1 MNIAISTRGPVRR
14 LLLIGLTAVFAAA
27 CGSNDKSTGVDTTG
41 TNPPPPP
48 PNPVITLT
56 PDTVKFTDTT
66 TAAAPGAATVA
77 ITNTGSATLSGL
89 SVDSITF
96 GAGATGWL
104 SAKIDS
110 TTAPS
115 TLTLTPNVTGLAA
128 GTYTA
133 TVPVKS
139 SVANVAS
146 KSVTATMTVV
156 TGTIPVPNGNVIL
169 AVGNARCNSNN
180 IGLIEAIVDSNP
192 QATLINLGDMTFSPG
207 GGSANDFTT
216 CYGPHL
222 GRFLNRTYAVVGSW
236 EEDARPDSTALCCF
250 ASGADAFFGPSR
262 VGPASKN
269 YYSFD
274 IGTTW
279 HVVMLNVISG
289 GPRTYG
295 NNSDELD
302 TFLKNDLAA
311 HPAKCILAVWHDP
324 MWYSSA
330 SDTTGAMYPDEHP
343 NQSGVWLK
351 LQQAN
356 ADVVLNGG
364 EHTYERIGP
373 LRWDQATAKPVADSV
388 NGMVQFNSGLGGD
401 GSTAGTFRQK
411 QSQYFSGGIGVLK
424 LTLGDSTYAWQFLN
438 APGSMVA
445 DSGVGRCH

>member
-1 MNIAISTRGPVRR
+1 MSNSTSTRGPVRR

-27 CGSNDKSTGVDTTG
+27 CGSNDKSTGIDSTG

-48 PNPVITLT
+48 PRAVITLT
-56 PDTVKFTDTT
+56 PATVTLTDTT
-66 TAAAPGAATVA
+66 GNPAPAPVTVAVTDGGTAAL
-77 ITNTGSATLSGL
+77 TGLA
-89 SVDSITF
+89 VDSITYGT
-96 GAGATGWL
+96 GANGWL
-104 SAKIDS
+104 SAKLDS
-110 TTAPS
+110 TRAPANL
-115 TLTLTPNVTGLAA
+115 TLTLNIGSMAA

-139 SVANVAS
+139 SDTTVVA
-146 KSVTATMTVV
+146 KSVAVSLTMVA
-156 TGTIPVPNGNVIL
+156 GTLPVPNGNVIL
-169 AVGNARCNSNN
+169 AVGNARCNSSN

-192 QATLINLGDMTFSPG
+192 QATLINLGDMTFNPG
-207 GGSANDFTT
+207 GGDASAFTT

-222 GRFLNRTYAVVGSW
+222 GRFLSRTFAVVGSW
-236 EEDARPDSTALCCF
+236 EEDARPDSTAPCCF
-250 ASGADAFFGPSR
+250 ASGADAFFGAAH
-262 VGPASKN
+262 VGPAGKN

-274 IGTTW
+274 VGTTW

-324 MWYSSA
+324 MWYSSPT
-330 SDTTGAMYPDEHP
+330 DTAGQMYPDEHP

-373 LRWDQATAKPVADSV
+373 LRWDATTHKPVADSV
-388 NGMVQFNSGLGGD
+388 NGMMQFNSGLGGD
-401 GSTAGTFRQK
+401 GSTGGTFRQPE
-411 QSQYFSGGIGVLK
+411 SQVFAGGTGVLK
-424 LTLGDSTYAWQFLN
+424 LTLGDSTYAWKFIN

-445 DSGVGRCH
+445 DSGVARCH